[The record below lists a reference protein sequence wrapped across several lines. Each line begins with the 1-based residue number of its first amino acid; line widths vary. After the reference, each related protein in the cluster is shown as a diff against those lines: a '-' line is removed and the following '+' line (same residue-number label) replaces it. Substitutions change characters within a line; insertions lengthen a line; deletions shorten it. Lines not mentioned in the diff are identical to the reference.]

1 MSHVFLLKQV
11 KMEPEQYF
19 VEDDGLFP
27 NSRLPLL
34 FYPKILRLPKLFAA
48 AKVKKLFQKNNWKNN
63 WKQGVYTYH
72 HYHSITHEVLGV
84 CEGETLLLLGG
95 EKGIALFIEKGDV
108 LVIPAGVAHINL
120 GKENDVT
127 CVGGYPGGMD
137 YDMNY
142 GKAGEKSKAFR
153 NIASVPLP
161 KTDPVFGKQ
170 GGVPEIW
177 K

>member
-1 MSHVFLLKQV
+1 MNTQ
-11 KMEPEQYF
+11 PEQYF
-19 VEDDGLFP
+19 VKDDGVFP
-27 NSRLPLL
+27 NNRLPVLH
-34 FYPKILRLPKLFAA
+34 YPKILDLPKLFPGAF
-48 AKVKKLFQKNNWKNN
+48 VKKLFQENNWGNN
-63 WKQGVYTYH
+63 WKQGIYTYH

-84 CEGETLLLLGG
+84 CDGETLLQLGG
-95 EKGIALFIEKGDV
+95 EKGITLLIQKGDV

-127 CVGGYPGGMD
+127 CIGGYPDGRD

-142 GKAGEKSKAFR
+142 GKPDERTKADH

-161 KTDPVFGKQ
+161 ETDPVFGKK
-170 GGVPEIW
+170 GGLLEIW